1 MSYRSLV
8 DTDNGLSYELCKD
21 ACSDYTYFAIQ
32 ANYYECWC
40 DNDLDEVTKHGEG
53 NCGVGGSGLCN
64 YVYECGDL
72 MKGEKILYV
81 DQHYGL
87 TGDEVGRAKG
97 SCISFKN
104 SLQRNLDRYAGTSD
118 VELWVTVTSDPTE
131 CALVEF
137 QESNIYDEYY
147 IYMKG
152 RVDGAQIIP
161 GYLGSR
167 YGAVDTRDNKSVYM
181 SATQ

>member
-1 MSYRSLV
+1 LPDSEPHPIVQSVNGCSAIGAYKDKLFDRAMSYRSLV
-8 DTDNGLSYELCKD
+8 DTDYGLSYELCKD
-21 ACSDYTYFAIQ
+21 ACSDYTYFGIQ
-32 ANYYECWC
+32 NNYYECWC

-137 QESNIYDEYY
+137 
-147 IYMKG
+147 
-152 RVDGAQIIP
+152 
-161 GYLGSR
+161 
-167 YGAVDTRDNKSVYM
+167 
-181 SATQ
+181 